1 MWLSLAQTHLKKK
14 LTFFHLQDLFNSAGH
29 WLQACGIYQKILYP
43 YMNAEPLIPL
53 PKKALNE
60 GLKPV
65 QLLMLFV
72 VWSFGIAL
80 GSLAILAE
88 LAVGTKN
95 KHQRKMKV
103 KENAWE
109 IQTVTTANGD
119 SGQGHEDDI
128 SVLQEAE

>member
-1 MWLSLAQTHLKKK
+1 
-14 LTFFHLQDLFNSAGH
+14 
-29 WLQACGIYQKILYP
+29 
-43 YMNAEPLIPL
+43 MNAEPLIPL
-53 PKKALNE
+53 PKNVLNE

-80 GSLAILAE
+80 GLLAILAE

-109 IQTVTTANGD
+109 MQTVTTANGD

-128 SVLQEAE
+128 SVLRNIWLNLFITVPGGRQIK